1 MKGVSAMFKEF
12 KEFAIKGNV
21 IDLAV
26 GVIIGGAFGKIVA
39 SLVAD
44 IIMPLVG
51 LITGGKNFSNMFV
64 VLRDPP
70 EGVVID
76 TLAKAK
82 EFNVSTLNYGMFI
95 AQIMDFLIVAFVI
108 FMFIKIITKLKTTA
122 TVKLKG
128 KSGETVEVP
137 TTKECPYC
145 LTTIHI
151 NAKRCP
157 NCTSEL

>member
-1 MKGVSAMFKEF
+1 MKGVLNMLKEF

-26 GVIIGGAFGKIVA
+26 GVIIGAAFGKIVS

-51 LITGGKNFSNMFV
+51 LVTGGKDFTNMFV
-64 VLRDPP
+64 ILRDPP

-76 TLAKAK
+76 TVAKAK
-82 EFNVSTLNYGMFI
+82 ELNVSTLNYGMFI
-95 AQIMDFLIVAFVI
+95 AQVIDFVIVALVI

-122 TVKLKG
+122 TVRLKG
-128 KSGETVEVP
+128 KNGETAEVP
-137 TTKECPYC
+137 TTKECPFC
-145 LTTIHI
+145 FTTIHV